1 MYKYLGNSIANPKF
15 LFHGSPKKLEVIEQ
29 RQAHDS
35 NGTKE
40 NEDFAVFMTSSFIIA
55 SAYAVKD

>member
-1 MYKYLGNSIANPKF
+1 MDKYLDNSITNPKF

-29 RQAHDS
+29 RQAYDS

-40 NEDFAVFMTSSFIIA
+40 NEDFAVFYDIII
-55 SAYAVKD
+55 YYCKCLCI